1 MQDLWRLS
9 ATDIAA
15 LIRSKKVSAKE
26 AAHGRAGAA
35 RCGQPHD
42 QRRGR
47 SSAGGGA
54 GAGRGRSMRR
64 SRAARRSVRWRACRS
79 PSRSI
84 SISRGSPPP
93 TASRLQRDVIAQ
105 SNSPV
110 IDNLRKAGAVILGRT
125 NCPAFSYRWFTT
137 NLIHGDTK
145 NPRDPGITPGG
156 SSGGAGAA
164 VAAGIGHIAHGTD
177 IAGSIRYPAY
187 ACGVHGL
194 RPTVGRIAAFNAALP
209 ERTIGPQIS
218 AVSGPL
224 ARTIGDLRIALAAMS
239 GKDVRDPWWVPAPLE
254 GPAMPKRA
262 ALCLQPDGLETSAE
276 VKAAVADAGKRL
288 ERAGWMVEEVAT
300 PPLREAA
307 DLQTKLWLGD
317 GYEAQLAAAEREGDP
332 GALACL
338 RGNRAKVFPFD
349 AAAFS
354 KALTRRATLTR
365 EWLQFFETYSV
376 LLIPVSGEL
385 PFPDGLDMRDE
396 ASFAR
401 VWRAQLTQIAIPFMG
416 LPALTVS
423 TGLVGRVPVGV
434 QVVSG
439 RLPRGSLLARGRGDR
454 GGRNAGRADRSRPVV
469 FEAKEHDGWH
479 QRFHGKVACRRGR
492 IPEAVRGSG
501 APDRQHR
508 ERLRVHAAIQRP
520 RGAAPGTLPARLFG
534 ARISLQPVRRPG
546 TRRRQGDRTV
556 LRQQLCRHLS
566 DVRQDRR
573 QRRQCASAVSIFE
586 ERKIRAARLV
596 DQMEFHQIPGRS
608 FGQGGGAACADR
620 HAGRSDKKEIEA
632 LL

>member
-1 MQDLWRLS
+1 MKDLWRLS
-9 ATDIAA
+9 AIDIAA

-26 AAHGRAGAA
+26 AASAALARLDAVNPAINAVIDHRPAEVLAQAAGIDAA
-35 RCGQPHD
+35 IARGDEVGALAGVPITIKVNVD
-42 QRRGR
+42 QEGF
-47 SSAGGGA
+47 ATTNGLK
-54 GAGRGRSMRR
+54 
-64 SRAARRSVRWRACRS
+64 
-79 PSRSI
+79 
-84 SISRGSPPP
+84 
-93 TASRLQRDVIAQ
+93 LQRDVIAKVD
-105 SNSPV
+105 NPV
-110 IDNLRKAGAVILGRT
+110 VANLRKAGAVILGRT

-145 NPRDPGITPGG
+145 NPRDASITPGG

-164 VAAGIGHIAHGTD
+164 VPAGIGYIAHGTD

-194 RPTVGRIAAFNAALP
+194 RPTVGRIAAFNASLP

-262 ALCLQPDGLETSAE
+262 ALCLQPDGLETVAE
-276 VKAAVADAGKRL
+276 GKAAVADAGKRL
-288 ERAGWMVEEVAT
+288 QRAGWVVEEIETT

-317 GYEAQLAAAEREGDP
+317 GYEAQLAAAEREGDR

-365 EWLQFFETYSV
+365 EWLVFLESYSV
-376 LLIPVSGEL
+376 LLMPVSGEL
-385 PFPDGLDMRDE
+385 PFPDGLDRRDD

-401 VWRAQLTQIAIPFMG
+401 VWRAQLMQIAIPFMG
-416 LPALTVS
+416 LPGLTVS

-439 RLPRGSLLARGRGDR
+439 RY
-454 GGRNAGRADRSRPVV
+454 
-469 FEAKEHDGWH
+469 
-479 QRFHGKVACRRGR
+479 
-492 IPEAVRGSG
+492 
-501 APDRQHR
+501 R
-508 ERLRVHAAIQRP
+508 E
-520 RGAAPGTLPARLFG
+520 
-534 ARISLQPVRRPG
+534 
-546 TRRRQGDRTV
+546 D
-556 LRQQLCRHLS
+556 LCRL
-566 DVRQDRR
+566 
-573 QRRQCASAVSIFE
+573 
-586 ERKIRAARLV
+586 
-596 DQMEFHQIPGRS
+596 
-608 FGQGGGAACADR
+608 
-620 HAGRSDKKEIEA
+620 AGEAIEA
-632 LL
+632 GGTPPMPADPIG